1 MSIVTESSGGSSP
14 SVTAGEEGRV
24 LNFSAGP
31 ATLPLSVLKEAQ
43 EHLLCYPGAGASI
56 LEISHR
62 SPPFEAV
69 IEEAEKNVRSLLGLT
84 DDYNVLFLQG
94 GATTQF
100 SMVPLNFLNSG
111 NSADYVLQGAW
122 SKKAISEAKK
132 CGKVNTIWDGSVEKF
147 SRVPTQAE
155 LKPSAD
161 AAYLH
166 FTSNETIEGIE
177 HDYDPDTGSVPL
189 VCDASSDFMHRPLDA
204 KKYSLIYAG
213 AQKNVGPAGAT
224 VVIIRNDLL
233 ERQVP
238 GPHHTMLD
246 YKKMVAGKSMH
257 NTPPVFTIYIL
268 QLVTRWLLNEMGGL
282 KQMHELNKKKAEI
295 LYRVIDESQGYFKG
309 HAQPG
314 SRSLMNVT
322 WRMPNEDL
330 DKKFVKEAKAA
341 GMDGLKGHRDVGG
354 LRASIYNAF
363 PIEGVKV
370 LADFMKEFQRKNG

>member
-1 MSIVTESSGGSSP
+1 MSIVTESASSI
-14 SVTAGEEGRV
+14 VEEGRV

-43 EHLLCYPGAGASI
+43 QHLLCYPGAGASI

-62 SPPFEAV
+62 TPPFEAI
-69 IEEAEKNVRSLLGLT
+69 IEEAEKNVRTLLGIP
-84 DDYNVLFLQG
+84 DDYSVLFLQG

-100 SMVPLNFLNSG
+100 SMIPLNFLNAT
-111 NSADYVLQGAW
+111 NSADYILEGAW

-132 CGKVNTIWDGSVEKF
+132 CGRVNTIWDGSAEKF

-155 LKPSAD
+155 IKPSAD
-161 AAYLH
+161 AAYVH

-177 HDYDPDTGSVPL
+177 FDYDPNTGSVPL
-189 VCDASSDFMHRPLDA
+189 VCDASSDFMHRPLDI
-204 KKYSLIYAG
+204 KNFSMIYAG

-233 ERQVP
+233 ERQVS

-246 YKKMVAGKSMH
+246 YKKMIAGKSMH

-268 QLVTRWLLNEMGGL
+268 QLVTRWLLNEVGGL
-282 KQMHELNKKKAEI
+282 KNMHARNQEKADV
-295 LYRVIDESQGYFKG
+295 LYKFIDESGGYYKG

-322 WRMPNEDL
+322 WRMGSEDL
-330 DKKFVKEAKAA
+330 EKKFVKEAKAA

-363 PIEGVKV
+363 PLEGVKTLV
-370 LADFMKEFQRKNG
+370 DFMKEFQSKNG

>member
-1 MSIVTESSGGSSP
+1 MSSATHEGSHTHREHP
-14 SVTAGEEGRV
+14 SEEGRL

-31 ATLPLSVLKEAQ
+31 ATLPIGVLREAR

-62 SPPFEAV
+62 SPPFEA
-69 IEEAEKNVRSLLGLT
+69 IIAEAESNMRKLLAIPEN
-84 DDYNVLFLQG
+84 YHVLFLQG

-100 SMVPLNFLNSG
+100 SMVPLNFLSKER
-111 NSADYVLQGAW
+111 SADYLLQGAW

-132 CGKVNTIWDGSVEKF
+132 CGNVNTIWDGSSEKF
-147 SRVPTQAE
+147 SRMPTQE
-155 LKPSAD
+155 EIKGNAD

-166 FTSNETIEGIE
+166 VTSNETIEGIE
-177 HDYDPDTGSVPL
+177 MAYDPSGGKVPV
-189 VCDASSDFMHRPLDA
+189 VCDASSDFMHRPL
-204 KKYSLIYAG
+204 KMENFSLIYAG

-224 VVIIRNDLL
+224 VVIIREDLL
-233 ERQVP
+233 DRQIT

-257 NTPPVFTIYIL
+257 NTPPVFAIYII
-268 QLVTRWLLNEMGGL
+268 QLVTRWLLHEVGGL
-282 KQMHELNKKKAEI
+282 GKMHVRNLEKAGL
-295 LYRVIDESQGYFKG
+295 LYDHIDNSQGYFKP
-309 HAQPG
+309 HAQKG

-322 WRMPNEDL
+322 FRMSDEETE
-330 DKKFVKEAKAA
+330 KRFIKEARAA

-363 PIEGVKV
+363 PIEGVRTLV
-370 LADFMKEFQRKNG
+370 EFMKEFQRNNG